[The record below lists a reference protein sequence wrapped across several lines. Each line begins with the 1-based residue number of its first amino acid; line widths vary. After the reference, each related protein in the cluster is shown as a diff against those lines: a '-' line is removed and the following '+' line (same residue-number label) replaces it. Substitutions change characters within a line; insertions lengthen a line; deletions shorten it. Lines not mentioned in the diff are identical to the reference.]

1 MRTDRRKLMVSSR
14 KNDMYELLGK
24 ALRFHPYINNS
35 YSKFI
40 SSWDTSKVT
49 DLSYCFQECSSL
61 QSLDLSSWDTS
72 KVTDLSYCFQRCIS
86 LQSLDLS
93 SWDTSKLK
101 SLSYTFS

>member
-24 ALRFHPYINNS
+24 VLRFHPYIDKS
-35 YSKFI
+35 YSKLI

-49 DLSYCFQECSSL
+49 SLSCCFQECSSL

-72 KVTDLSYCFQRCIS
+72 KVTDLSLTNRNQIYQAIPN
-86 LQSLDLS
+86 LQLRQN
-93 SWDTSKLK
+93 TSQIL
-101 SLSYTFS
+101 LHFLY